1 MTTIQDIMQVGV
13 GVPDRERLEN
23 FARDLLGFST
33 SRSPDGRVSYLRPD
47 QYLHR
52 IAAYTAPEPVL
63 QYIGF
68 DVGGGQQLAE
78 WETELTAE
86 GIDWR
91 RSGPKSLPNGASP
104 ISLNSTIPTDTLLLC
119 RMASGRQ
126 RSGALYS

>member
-33 SRSPDGRVSYLRPD
+33 SRSPDGRVTYLRPD
-47 QYLHR
+47 QYPHR

-68 DVGGGQQLAE
+68 DVGGRQQLAE
-78 WETELTAE
+78 WGRPSSRLKASI
-86 GIDWR
+86 GAAAAR
-91 RSGPKSLPNGASP
+91 NSVPNGA
-104 ISLNSTIPTDTLLLC
+104 
-119 RMASGRQ
+119 
-126 RSGALYS
+126 